1 MKREDYQHLGTGE
14 IKELEWTTF
23 YGGRIPL
30 SKISHQHLSN
40 ILWYYELVVDFITP
54 TPHIQEE
61 LEKRFGG
68 IRLPYSPLL
77 SFPEEIEALV
87 LKGYTTGFPD
97 ADVIV
102 NSQWVGKI
110 KYT

>member
-40 ILWYYELVVDFITP
+40 ILWAWIT
-54 TPHIQEE
+54 
-61 LEKRFGG
+61 
-68 IRLPYSPLL
+68 
-77 SFPEEIEALV
+77 
-87 LKGYTTGFPD
+87 
-97 ADVIV
+97 
-102 NSQWVGKI
+102 SQS
-110 KYT
+110 